1 MASCVPAPSTI
12 YHLPSTSP
20 MPLPLHH
27 QIIGDGPPLI
37 VLHGLF
43 GSGTNWRSFA
53 RSMADSRQLHLL
65 DLRNHGRSPHDD
77 EMNYPLMVADLF
89 AYIDQ
94 QSLQAVT
101 LLGHSMGGKVAM
113 LAALQAPE
121 RVSDLVVV
129 DIAPVAVGQDH
140 VPYIRAMQSIDLEG
154 LTRRESASEML
165 SDAVPDAGIRHFLL
179 QNLERDDDGFRWRL
193 NLPALAANMSALHDF
208 PVEKGKE
215 EYRGPAL
222 FVRGEKSD
230 YVSERHYAKIRKHFP
245 AAEIRT
251 VGGAGHWPHA
261 EKPKDFAD
269 AVKPFLE
276 APG

>member
-1 MASCVPAPSTI
+1 
-12 YHLPSTSP
+12 

-53 RSMADSRQLHLL
+53 SSMADSRQLHLL

-77 EMNYPLMVADLF
+77 AMNYPLMVADMF
-89 AYIDQ
+89 AYMDR
-94 QSLQAVT
+94 QSLQTVT

-121 RVSDLVVV
+121 RISDLVVV
-129 DIAPVAVGQDH
+129 DIAPVATGQDH
-140 VPYIRAMQSIDLEG
+140 APYIRAMQSINLER

-165 SDAVPDAGIRHFLL
+165 ADAVPDAGLRQFLL
-179 QNLERDDDGFRWRL
+179 QNLERDDCGFRWRL
-193 NLPALAANMSALHDF
+193 NLPALAASMPALTGF
-208 PVEKGKE
+208 PLEPGKE
-215 EYRGPAL
+215 HYRGPAL
-222 FVRGEKSD
+222 FVRGEISD
-230 YVSERHYAKIRKHFP
+230 YVPVHHYDKIRKHFP

-251 VGGAGHWPHA
+251 VGGAGHWLHA
-261 EKPKDFAD
+261 EKPKDFSEV
-269 AVKPFLE
+269 VKPFLE
-276 APG
+276 TPR

>member
-1 MASCVPAPSTI
+1 
-12 YHLPSTSP
+12 

-27 QIIGDGPPLI
+27 QIIGEGPPLV

-53 RSMADSRQLHLL
+53 RSMAGRRRLHLL

-77 EMNYPLMVADLF
+77 EMSYPLMVADLF
-89 AYIDQ
+89 AYMDQ
-94 QSLQAVT
+94 QSLQSVT

-113 LAALQAPE
+113 LAALGAPE

-129 DIAPVAVGQDH
+129 DIAPVAAGQDH
-140 VPYIRAMQSIDLEG
+140 VPYIRAMQSLDLED
-154 LTRRESASEML
+154 LTRREDASNLLAETI
-165 SDAVPDAGIRHFLL
+165 PDAGIRQFLL
-179 QNLERDDDGFRWRL
+179 QNLERDNGGFRWRL
-193 NLPALAANMSALHDF
+193 NLPALAENMPALHDF

-215 EYRGPAL
+215 QYRRPAL

-230 YVSERHYAKIRKHFP
+230 YVPQRHFDRIRKHFP

-251 VGGAGHWPHA
+251 VEGAGHWPHA
-261 EKPKDFAD
+261 EKPGDFTE
-269 AVKPFLE
+269 AVRPFLQ
-276 APG
+276 ATD